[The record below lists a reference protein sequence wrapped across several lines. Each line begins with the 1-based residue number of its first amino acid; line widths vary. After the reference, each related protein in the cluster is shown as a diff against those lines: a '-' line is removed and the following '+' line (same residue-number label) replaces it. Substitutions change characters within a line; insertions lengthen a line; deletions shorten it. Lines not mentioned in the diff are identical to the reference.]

1 MEPIR
6 IFYFS
11 DALCVWAYIA
21 QVRLDELKTTF
32 GDKISIEHHFV
43 PVFGNAREKLA
54 TRWRDRGG
62 LTGYSEHVREVAD
75 KFSHVTVHPAV
86 WTHVTPASST
96 SCHLFLHAI
105 QLLETKGLVDRS
117 IAIQNIC

>member
-11 DALCVWAYIA
+11 DALCVWDYIA

-43 PVFGNAREKLA
+43 PVFGNAHEKLA

-62 LTGYSEHVREVAD
+62 LPGYSDHVREVAD
-75 KFSHVTVHPAV
+75 KFTHVTVHPDV
-86 WTHVTPASST
+86 
-96 SCHLFLHAI
+96 
-105 QLLETKGLVDRS
+105 S
-117 IAIQNIC
+117 I